1 MHRMPPHILSIRFTG
16 KKGLLVRYAFP
27 TEKDARGYY
36 DRMKVLATEGRIQAV
51 RLETSRG
58 AKQTGVLEMPDPPPE
73 AQPCVRCPG
82 CKDFQPRVLF
92 LRDGEVCSF
101 CAEAREAAAA
111 GAREFRGMFRS
122 LKEARDFVA
131 RLKTLPTT
139 YRVDPPTK
147 AHGPDLVEAWFV
159 TWAAREEEKKD
170 RPRPRAKV
178 KDPRAADAAAPPAAP
193 RRSQRR

>member
-1 MHRMPPHILSIRFTG
+1 MHRTAAPILSIRFTG

-36 DRMKVLATEGRIQAV
+36 DRMKVLAAEGRIQTV

-73 AQPCVRCPG
+73 VQPCVRCPG

-92 LRDGEVCSF
+92 LGHGEICSF

-122 LKEARDFVA
+122 LQEARAFVA

-139 YRVDPPTK
+139 HRVDPPTQ
-147 AHGPDLVEAWFV
+147 AHGPDLDEAWFV
-159 TWAAREEEKKD
+159 TWAAREEEKKE
-170 RPRPRAKV
+170 RARPRAKV
-178 KDPRAADAAAPPAAP
+178 KAPRSAEAAGPQAAP
-193 RRSQRR
+193 RRPKRR